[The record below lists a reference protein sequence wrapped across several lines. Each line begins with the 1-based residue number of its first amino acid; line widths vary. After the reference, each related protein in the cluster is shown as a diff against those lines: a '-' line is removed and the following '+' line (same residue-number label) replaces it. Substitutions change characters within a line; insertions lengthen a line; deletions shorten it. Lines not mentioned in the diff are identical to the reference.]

1 MIFRSLQCLAYQY
14 IYIYIYNNAIPT
26 LIRRLGLSYSRKKK
40 PDAHNTRRMMF
51 CSSIALMI
59 PMIVYVY
66 VYVYIC
72 IYIDSFDNWCMATVT
87 QLQATLRV
95 QNFQGITLSR
105 TGLSEILNDC
115 IDTWKSCL
123 HQVRD
128 LRYKAASKSRLTN
141 AMIVW
146 RCEEGMMWHTTV

>member
-1 MIFRSLQCLAYQY
+1 MQRILESKINTARVDFYKLLGNDDLQITAVPR
-14 IYIYIYNNAIPT
+14 ISVYIYIYNNAIPT

-72 IYIDSFDNWCMATVT
+72 IYIDSFDN
-87 QLQATLRV
+87 
-95 QNFQGITLSR
+95 
-105 TGLSEILNDC
+105 
-115 IDTWKSCL
+115 
-123 HQVRD
+123 
-128 LRYKAASKSRLTN
+128 
-141 AMIVW
+141 
-146 RCEEGMMWHTTV
+146 